1 MGQRIVQVDA
11 FADRPFAG
19 NPAAVCVLDGP
30 ADESWMQNVARE
42 MNLSETAFV
51 LPESAGDESGTYRL
65 RWFTPTVE
73 VDLCGH
79 ATLAAAHVLWENQ
92 HLPLEATAVF
102 QTRSGRLS
110 ARRSGS
116 LIALDFPAE
125 PIRTREAPAG
135 LREALGTTPR
145 FVGGNRM
152 DMLVELRDEAEVR
165 ALAPD
170 LGRLRLL
177 PIRGLIVTAASGR
190 AGVDFVSRF
199 FAPAAGVDE
208 DPVTGSAHCAL
219 GPFWSDRLG
228 RNVLVGEQVSTRGG
242 RVHVQVLG
250 DRVELAGQAV
260 TVLRGELV
268 GLPVAPLD
276 RPMPGGR

>member
-51 LPESAGDESGTYRL
+51 SPEPTDDASDAYHL
-65 RWFTPTVE
+65 RWFTPTIE

-79 ATLAAAHVLWENQ
+79 ATLAAAHVLWEDR

-102 QTRSGRLS
+102 NTRSGRLS
-110 ARRSGS
+110 ARRSGD
-116 LIALDFPAE
+116 LIALDFPSE
-125 PIRTREAPAG
+125 PIEEREALPS
-135 LREALGTTPR
+135 LFEALGTTPR

-152 DMLVELRDEAEVR
+152 DLLVELENEAEVR
-165 ALAPD
+165 AVAPD
-170 LGRLRLL
+170 LKRLQRL
-177 PIRGLIVTAASGR
+177 PMRGLIVTAASER
-190 AGVDFVSRF
+190 RGVDFVSRF

-228 RNVLVGEQVSTRGG
+228 RDTMIGEQVSTRGG
-242 RVHVQVLG
+242 RVHVRVSG
-250 DRVELAGQAV
+250 DRVELAGRAI
-260 TVLRGELV
+260 TVMRGELV
-268 GLPVAPLD
+268 GS
-276 RPMPGGR
+276 